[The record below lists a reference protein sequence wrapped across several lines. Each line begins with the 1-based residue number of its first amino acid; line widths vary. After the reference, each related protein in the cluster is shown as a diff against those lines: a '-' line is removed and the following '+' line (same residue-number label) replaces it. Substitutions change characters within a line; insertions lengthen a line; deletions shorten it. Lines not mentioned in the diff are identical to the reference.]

1 LRTAAAVPVKDF
13 ARAKRR
19 LRTRFDDRAV
29 ERVLRALLAD
39 VLGALAEAK
48 RIERVFVLSD
58 DAAVA
63 DAARAAG
70 ASVRLRIPD
79 PGLNAAIDGAAA
91 ECAAEGFDAQLVV
104 LGDLPLL
111 SGADIDA
118 LVAAGDRSPV
128 VIAPADDGGTAL
140 LYRRPPLV
148 IPARFGPESASAHE
162 AAARERGVTAL
173 VWTALPPLA
182 QIDLDTPE
190 DAVRLADAPR
200 ACRTRDVLRELLRSG
215 A

>member
-1 LRTAAAVPVKDF
+1 VRTAAAVPVKDF

-19 LRTRFDDRAV
+19 LRARFDDRAV
-29 ERVLRALLAD
+29 ERILRALLAD

-48 RIERVFVLSD
+48 RVERTFVLSD

-63 DAARAAG
+63 DAARACGAG
-70 ASVRLRIPD
+70 VRLRVPD

-111 SGADIDA
+111 TGADVDA
-118 LVAAGDRSPV
+118 IVAAGEGAPV
-128 VIAPADDGGTAL
+128 VIAPSDDGGTAL
-140 LYRRPPLV
+140 LLRRPPLA

-162 AAARERGVTAL
+162 AAARERGLAPRI
-173 VWTALPPLA
+173 WTALPPSA

-190 DAVRLADAPR
+190 DAARLAQAPR
-200 ACRTRDVLRELLRSG
+200 ACRTREVLRELLR
-215 A
+215 